1 MSSRRRA
8 VAAAVLLSVAAI
20 ATAPR
25 TARAQATASSTS
37 APDLPSVTLP
47 SALDRVLRDFETQ
60 WRAENKRGVAALYTT
75 DGFLLSDGRPPVRGR
90 SAIEATS
97 QASGALHL
105 RALSFASEGDLGW
118 IVGGYRWGNET
129 IDAGKFVLLLKRDA
143 TGKWLIAAD
152 IDNANRRARP

>member
-1 MSSRRRA
+1 MSSRRRTL
-8 VAAAVLLSVAAI
+8 AAAVLLSVAAI
-20 ATAPR
+20 STVPR
-25 TARAQATASSTS
+25 TVHAQAATPRTPT
-37 APDLPSVTLP
+37 PDLPSVTLP
-47 SALDRVLRDFETQ
+47 AALDRVLRDFETQ
-60 WRAENKRGVAALYTT
+60 WRAENKQGVAALYTT

-90 SAIEATS
+90 TAIAATS

-129 IDAGKFVLLLKRDA
+129 VDAGKFVLLLKRDA

-152 IDNANRRARP
+152 IDNVNRRGQP